1 MCFLLLRLEWLH
13 FKNMKTNRHH
23 IGNPQVSKGWDR
35 GYFVD
40 TECTINNSRDMS
52 PGEHTICDING
63 NSLKLNDVKTGML
76 VKIRAKMFIILAM
89 SIFTQPMGYG
99 VSVLQ
104 HETYTFNSNISVY
117 SYKLKKIIEQ
127 DPFGTTNF
135 GNLGQQHTTSK
146 HGKSR

>member
-63 NSLKLNDVKTGML
+63 NSLKLRDVTSDMF
-76 VKIRAKMFIILAM
+76 VKIRAKNVHWG
-89 SIFTQPMGYG
+89 GYEY
-99 VSVLQ
+99 L
-104 HETYTFNSNISVY
+104 YTADG
-117 SYKLKKIIEQ
+117 LR
-127 DPFGTTNF
+127 
-135 GNLGQQHTTSK
+135 
-146 HGKSR
+146 GKCMEYGSLRSDNDMYI